1 MWQCAALHALCLRAN
16 RLTTEALGLDHCA
29 APLEV
34 LDLGENRLGPAFPP
48 LGSMVSLQ
56 HLHLPSNRIAQLPAE
71 QVQGLAAL
79 QTLDI
84 KENDVPTLPPQLS
97 QLGRLTALGISG
109 NPIRTVSH
117 SVQQAGTA
125 AVLALLA
132 KRMPL

>member
-1 MWQCAALHALCLRAN
+1 MQLF
-16 RLTTEALGLDHCA
+16 
-29 APLEV
+29 V
-34 LDLGENRLGPAFPP
+34 GPA
-48 LGSMVSLQ
+48 
-56 HLHLPSNRIAQLPAE
+56 
-71 QVQGLAAL
+71 
-79 QTLDI
+79 
-84 KENDVPTLPPQLS
+84 PQLS